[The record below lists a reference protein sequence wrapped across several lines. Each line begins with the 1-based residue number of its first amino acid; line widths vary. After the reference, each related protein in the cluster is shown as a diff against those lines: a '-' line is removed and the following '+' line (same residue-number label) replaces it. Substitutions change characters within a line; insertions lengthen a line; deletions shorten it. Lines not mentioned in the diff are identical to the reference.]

1 MSHICAAARHA
12 GVISAHGG
20 IFIIKFMWV
29 NYRIIILGFKASID
43 MCFRI
48 WKEKENI

>member
-20 IFIIKFMWV
+20 IFIIKFV
-29 NYRIIILGFKASID
+29 
-43 MCFRI
+43 
-48 WKEKENI
+48 KES